1 MPYLQIPPVWL
12 TRPVRVTLIGA
23 GGTGSHLFGALAA
36 LDHSLRAL
44 DHPGGLQVTVFDP
57 DRVSPTNIGRQ
68 AFWPAEI
75 GQNKAI
81 ALVQRVNLGLGLDWV
96 AVPQRFSTPSADFRD
111 VDLLITAVDQARVRA
126 TLGRQTHALS
136 YPLSDPIW
144 WLDTGNSAFEA
155 QVVLGHWQAEAGPD
169 WIPNIFQ
176 LYPELAR
183 IDDRAQR
190 EPSCSAAASLARQW
204 LPINRLVADTA
215 LTLLWRL
222 FREGCIETHGAW
234 IDLQT
239 LHVRPLH
246 TDPRVWASFGWT
258 NPD

>member
-1 MPYLQIPPVWL
+1 M
-12 TRPVRVTLIGA
+12 
-23 GGTGSHLFGALAA
+23 
-36 LDHSLRAL
+36 
-44 DHPGGLQVTVFDP
+44 
-57 DRVSPTNIGRQ
+57 
-68 AFWPAEI
+68 
-75 GQNKAI
+75 
-81 ALVQRVNLGLGLDWV
+81 
-96 AVPQRFSTPSADFRD
+96 PQRFSPASMPLKG
-111 VDLLITAVDQARVRA
+111 VDLLITAVDQARTRA
-126 TLGRQTHALS
+126 ALGRQTT
-136 YPLSDPIW
+136 PLSNSFAEPIW

-155 QVVLGHWQAEAGPD
+155 QVVLGHWHAEAGPD

-204 LPINRLVADTA
+204 LPINRMVADTA

-222 FREGCIETHGAW
+222 FREGCIEIHGAW

-239 LHVRPLH
+239 LHVRPLP